1 MFLCVSSACIAADS
15 TSIPCLFR
23 SLSFCLQL
31 FPLFLKLGG
40 GSGPECGPGL
50 LHLGQRGLYS
60 LLRPGQSIPVDGVV
74 LDGAS
79 AVNEAALTGESL
91 PVEKAAGDMVS
102 AATVIAI
109 AIISSNSILYSSKNQ
124 IKGLTTSVGLW
135 VCVAIGLAA
144 GAGMYTVAVF
154 GFAALPEGTKV
165 SVSDMVFNP
174 LSDVMN
180 GTMTPEQWAA
190 GVEEAIAEVNAAR

>member
-1 MFLCVSSACIAADS
+1 MDPISVLLGTWSQELTLGAVALRLGVAILCGAIAGCERA
-15 TSIPCLFR
+15 
-23 SLSFCLQL
+23 
-31 FPLFLKLGG
+31 
-40 GSGPECGPGL
+40 
-50 LHLGQRGLYS
+50 
-60 LLRPGQSIPVDGVV
+60 
-74 LDGAS
+74 
-79 AVNEAALTGESL
+79 
-91 PVEKAAGDMVS
+91 EKRHAAGLRTFILVTLAGAVCMMLDVYLGSRYLIS
-102 AATVIAI
+102 AAAVIGVAI
-109 AIISSNSILYSSKNQ
+109 LSVNSVLYSSKSQ